1 MKTKERKDR
10 IYILKSKA
18 TPLSYMLKTRNSRR
32 SPLMYFDEDKAINRA
47 LRYSPNQKSP
57 FEDDQDDNVIVE
69 PVVFEDGF
77 LRVTKNNTVLQWF
90 LSIHPGLGK
99 EFEELNTEK
108 DASKDVEI
116 MDIKLD
122 AAVAARELSL
132 DMTESIARIL
142 LGTTADS
149 MSTAEIKR
157 DVRIY
162 ADQYPLEFL
171 EMIDNPELEVKDLTQ
186 QLISKGLLSLRNS
199 NRDVYFN
206 LKNNKKRM
214 LTVPFGEDPKSAV
227 AAYFKSNEGIEVM
240 EMLEKALNI

>member
-1 MKTKERKDR
+1 
-10 IYILKSKA
+10 
-18 TPLSYMLKTRNSRR
+18 
-32 SPLMYFDEDKAINRA
+32 
-47 LRYSPNQKSP
+47 
-57 FEDDQDDNVIVE
+57 
-69 PVVFEDGF
+69 
-77 LRVTKNNTVLQWF
+77 
-90 LSIHPGLGK
+90 
-99 EFEELNTEK
+99 
-108 DASKDVEI
+108 